1 MSLTPVFLTTAE
13 KIPLALYMLGSI
25 VLFASLF
32 DYGRDNVG
40 RVLAGIGCV
49 CFFLGSL
56 IQW

>member
-1 MSLTPVFLTTAE
+1 MKL
-13 KIPLALYMLGSI
+13 PLVLYMLGSV

-32 DYGRDNVG
+32 DYTKHNMG

>member
-1 MSLTPVFLTTAE
+1 MKTPLF
-13 KIPLALYMLGSI
+13 LYMLGSV

-32 DYGRDNVG
+32 DYGRYVQIS